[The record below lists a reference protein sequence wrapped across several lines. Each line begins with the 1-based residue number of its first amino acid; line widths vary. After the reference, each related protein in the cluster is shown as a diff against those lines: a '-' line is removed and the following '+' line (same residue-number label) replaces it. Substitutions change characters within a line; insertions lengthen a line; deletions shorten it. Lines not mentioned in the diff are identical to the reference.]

1 MAINQPL
8 PDGPLR
14 SPSPDAP
21 LSPSMHARLSASPRL
36 HPLRLDT
43 SAAKLDKIPEAPSEL
58 GSPVQDLLRA
68 LGSSTPEPEPE
79 LERALTDSAG
89 LDGGN
94 IPKPT
99 FLCELNCG
107 QPWLS

>member
-8 PDGPLR
+8 PDGSLR
-14 SPSPDAP
+14 VPSPDVP
-21 LSPSMHARLSASPRL
+21 LSPGMHARLSASPRL
-36 HPLRLDT
+36 HPLRLDL
-43 SAAKLDKIPEAPSEL
+43 SAAKLDKIPEAPSTL

-79 LERALTDSAG
+79 PDRASHESTS

-99 FLCELNCG
+99 FLCALG
-107 QPWLS
+107 LRWPS